1 MKKRFGWLLPFL
13 KIGSIGFGGGTALIP
28 VIEQE
33 IVEKRRAVTKEEYD
47 SAVIIASITPGALP
61 VEISG
66 GIGKTVSRRKG
77 KGEEFSLRRILSGF
91 RGMALAAI
99 CMALPGVLMSLVL
112 LVGMDQVSPEVTKQ
126 INILSIG
133 ITAFILSMLTKYI
146 TGTFDWAAK
155 RKRTWVAALIVVG
168 VFLLNS
174 GGKIKDVLT
183 YFNIDLNFYFKI
195 QTIDI
200 LIITFFVICYVG
212 SKMTVGRISVASV
225 LGLLYILLVD
235 ASSRK
240 IIGGLIGGEKYCAY
254 GLWILQLAMLVLS
267 VLAVVMAREKQG
279 RLQRVPIKV
288 LLLEEFGWL
297 VFLIVASIPALLL
310 IKDFIGFVGS
320 GYMSSIAS
328 FGGGDAY
335 LTIADGFFVETGMI
349 NDAQYNNLVIAVNVL
364 PGSILC
370 KTLTG
375 VGYYLGQAEGGV
387 IVGLLAAISGFV
399 CSVVGSCS
407 VISLVQYFFQT
418 FDKLRVFQVLK
429 AWVKT
434 VISGLLGGVILK
446 LVILCLNIAEQYKGN
461 SLVVLGELLVIY
473 GLNIFINK
481 KFKVGTWFNIVI
493 SAVIAMVAGNII
505 M

>member
-1 MKKRFGWLLPFL
+1 MKKGLGWLLPFL

-33 IVEKRRAVTKEEYD
+33 MVDKRKVVTKEEYD

-66 GIGKTVSRRKG
+66 GIGKTISRKKSKG
-77 KGEEFSLRRILSGF
+77 KEFSLRHIFSGF
-91 RGMALAAI
+91 SGMALAAI

-112 LVGMDQVSPEVTKQ
+112 LISMDQVPPEVTKQ

-146 TGTFDWAAK
+146 TGTFEWAQK
-155 RKRTWVAALIVVG
+155 RKRTWVAAIIVIG

-174 GGKIKDVLT
+174 GGKIADVLS
-183 YFNIDLNFYFKI
+183 YFNLKLDFYFKI

-212 SKMTVGRISVASV
+212 SKLKASRVVVAGMIGI
-225 LGLLYILLVD
+225 LFILLKD
-235 ASSRK
+235 SHSRA
-240 IIGGLIGGEKYCAY
+240 LIGNETFCTY
-254 GLWILQLAMLVLS
+254 GLWVLQIAMLIMS

-279 RLQRVPIKV
+279 RLQRVPIRV
-288 LLLEEFGWL
+288 LLLEEVGWFA
-297 VFLIVASIPALLL
+297 FLIAASIPALFLV
-310 IKDFIGFVGS
+310 KDFLSFIGS
-320 GYMSSIAS
+320 GYVSSIAS

-349 NDAQYNNLVIAVNVL
+349 TNEQYSNLVIAVNVL

-375 VGYYLGQAEGGV
+375 VGYYLGYSQSGFV
-387 IVGLLAAISGFV
+387 WVGLAAALSGFV

-446 LVILCLNIAEQYKGN
+446 LIILCLDIAKDNDCHG
-461 SLVVLGELLVIY
+461 LIVLGELLVIY

-481 KFKVGTWFNIVI
+481 KFKVGTWFNILV
-493 SAVIAMVAGNII
+493 SAAIAMVAGNII

>member
-1 MKKRFGWLLPFL
+1 MKKGLGWLLPFL

-33 IVEKRRAVTKEEYD
+33 MVDKRKAVTKEEYD
-47 SAVIIASITPGALP
+47 SSVIIASITPGALP

-66 GIGKTVSRRKG
+66 GIGKVIAGRKSKG
-77 KGEEFSLRRILSGF
+77 KEFSLRQIFSGF
-91 RGMALAAI
+91 SGMALAAI
-99 CMALPGVLMSLVL
+99 CMALPGVLMSLIL
-112 LVGMDQVSPEVTKQ
+112 LVSMDQVPPEITKQ
-126 INILSIG
+126 INMLSIG

-146 TGTFDWAAK
+146 TSTFEWAKK
-155 RKRTWVAALIVVG
+155 RKRTWVAALIVIG
-168 VFLLNS
+168 VFVLNS
-174 GGKIKDVLT
+174 GGKIAEVLS
-183 YFNIDLNFYFKI
+183 YFNIKLDFYFKI

-212 SKMTVGRISVASV
+212 SKLNLSRILIASAV
-225 LGLLYILLVD
+225 GLLFILLKD
-235 ASSRK
+235 SNSRA
-240 IIGGLIGGEKYCAY
+240 LIGNEAVCTY
-254 GLWILQLAMLVLS
+254 GLWVLELAMLVMS
-267 VLAVVMAREKQG
+267 VLAVLLAREKQG
-279 RLQRVPIKV
+279 KLQRVPIRV
-288 LLLEEFGWL
+288 LLLEELGWFL
-297 VFLIVASIPALLL
+297 FLIAASIPALLL
-310 IKDFIGFVGS
+310 LKDFIGFVGS

-349 NDAQYNNLVIAVNVL
+349 TDDQYNNLVIAVNVL

-375 VGYYLGQAEGGV
+375 VGYYLGYSQSG
-387 IVGLLAAISGFV
+387 IVWIGLAAALSGFV

-446 LVILCLNIAEQYKGN
+446 LVILCLDIAKENDCHG
-461 SLVVLGELLVIY
+461 LIVLGELLVIY

-481 KFKVGTWFNIVI
+481 KSKMGTWFNIVV
-493 SAVIAMVAGNII
+493 SAAIAMVAGNII